1 MGSFH
6 AKMLSGKRCPEKLQV
21 EKQGEE
27 CIIVYFSG

>member
-6 AKMLSGKRCPEKLQV
+6 AKMLSGKICSEKLQV

-27 CIIVYFSG
+27 YIIVYFLG